1 MTVTDEFLSEKT
13 RKCQSV
19 AFILLGHSTWHPSTV
34 RCYVKAGIIERTRF
48 MDPVLRR
55 KSRPIAW
62 RGFKFSVRLFSNFN
76 WRISFISDNFPFHFN
91 QNGGKGNQKCCKE
104 PVSPPEKKT
113 RKSSADRGRGDR
125 ISGPPD
131 RPVMICPFTGN
142 AASDNLSLSPIYLF
156 NSRQRCTQRLQSSF
170 SHYSSNTCYFCYT
183 WYIYHVC
190 YIYYIYYNF
199 YFCYIYYTCL
209 TY

>member
-1 MTVTDEFLSEKT
+1 MHPNGNIFSNNKLWPSEGWPEMAHQHLPSMAKQVNRSPHTKRGERKKKKKLQTNFLFLEQKRPSQLLRSVSAHKEPATKKCLKQEKRSDRKPMTVTDEFLSEKT

-76 WRISFISDNFPFHFN
+76 
-91 QNGGKGNQKCCKE
+91 
-104 PVSPPEKKT
+104 
-113 RKSSADRGRGDR
+113 
-125 ISGPPD
+125 
-131 RPVMICPFTGN
+131 
-142 AASDNLSLSPIYLF
+142 
-156 NSRQRCTQRLQSSF
+156 
-170 SHYSSNTCYFCYT
+170 
-183 WYIYHVC
+183 
-190 YIYYIYYNF
+190 
-199 YFCYIYYTCL
+199 
-209 TY
+209 

>member
-1 MTVTDEFLSEKT
+1 M
-13 RKCQSV
+13 
-19 AFILLGHSTWHPSTV
+19 
-34 RCYVKAGIIERTRF
+34 AGIQVFRSTFLKFQLTNFIHFRQF
-48 MDPVLRR
+48 SISLQS
-55 KSRPIAW
+55 KW
-62 RGFKFSVRLFSNFN
+62 RQRQ
-76 WRISFISDNFPFHFN
+76 P
-91 QNGGKGNQKCCKE
+91 KCCKQ

-170 SHYSSNTCYFCYT
+170 SHYSSNTCYFCY
-183 WYIYHVC
+183 I
-190 YIYYIYYNF
+190 
-199 YFCYIYYTCL
+199 
-209 TY
+209 

>member
-62 RGFKFSVRLFSNFN
+62 RGF
-76 WRISFISDNFPFHFN
+76 NFPFDFSQISTDEFHSFPTIFHFTSIKMAAKATKVL
-91 QNGGKGNQKCCKE
+91 QAARL
-104 PVSPPEKKT
+104 SPRKKT

-183 WYIYHVC
+183 
-190 YIYYIYYNF
+190 
-199 YFCYIYYTCL
+199 
-209 TY
+209 